1 MIDIA
6 GFFARLIRTLRRI
19 GSDLS
24 ELKNIE
30 MYVVAGIAV
39 VFAVVTLFED
49 SISDEHKWTIA
60 LAALALL
67 VYNITVPEKE
77 AFDLDELL
85 DDRAHF
91 VPLPE
96 RIKSARQLW
105 IYGPSCVN
113 ILNSQNT
120 YAIKNEILSK
130 PNGECRVIIQ
140 NPGKEAAMEI
150 LRTLLDD
157 NNDHQIQELPKA
169 IQDTLGV
176 LGKMK
181 GWDVQGT
188 FDYKLLDFGP
198 GFSMVAI
205 DPDKRSGVIIVE
217 FYGFYH
223 EHTAGRMHIELTREQ
238 SERWY
243 TYWRGQF
250 DRMWMAASPHAE

>member
-1 MIDIA
+1 MGDIA
-6 GFFARLIRTLRRI
+6 GFFERLIRSLKRI
-19 GSDLS
+19 GSDIAQ
-24 ELKNIE
+24 LKNVE

-39 VFAVVTLFED
+39 VFAIVTLFED
-49 SISDEHKWTIA
+49 SISDENKWTIT

-67 VYNITVPEKE
+67 VYNVTVPQKE
-77 AFDLDELL
+77 SYDLDELL

-96 RIKSARQLW
+96 RIRGARQLW
-105 IYGPSCVN
+105 IYGPSCIN
-113 ILNSQNT
+113 ILNNENT
-120 YAIKNEILSK
+120 WAIKNEILDK
-130 PNGECRVIIQ
+130 PNGECRIIIQ
-140 NPGKEAAMEI
+140 NPDKDAAMAI
-150 LRTLLDD
+150 LRTLLDE

-169 IQDTLGV
+169 IHDALGI

-181 GWDVQGT
+181 SWDVQGE

-223 EHTAGRMHIELTREQ
+223 EHTAGRMHIELTRAQ

-243 TYWRGQF
+243 MYWRGQF
-250 DRMWMAASPHAE
+250 ERMWIAASPH